1 MRVRLLWGV
10 VVECT
15 DVPPLVCHTL
25 LLFCDTSVCNSCCI
39 VVDGL
44 LIMSTS
50 MDALLEGV
58 NAEFGGIKQQ
68 VPPRPRPSPH
78 LLSPGLLIL
87 TRVQLHL
94 PQSWECPWDQ
104 RAVCALAMPPLSCR
118 RSCPLLPPPSGPASA
133 SALTS
138 PLWVAHKPL
147 LRASVCTCPWETI
160 ARTQSTSQ
168 GLGQAWA
175 RPRRA
180 PGRARVPGPR
190 YPLLSPTHSPTVAP
204 PDLAPAAPHPAL

>member
-1 MRVRLLWGV
+1 MMYRR
-10 VVECT
+10 T
-15 DVPPLVCHTL
+15 IRNTL

-87 TRVQLHL
+87 TMGAVAPAPVLGMPLGPASGVCPRYAPPQL
-94 PQSWECPWDQ
+94 P
-104 RAVCALAMPPLSCR
+104 
-118 RSCPLLPPPSGPASA
+118 PLLPPSPTSIRPSLRLGSHLA
-133 SALTS
+133 
-138 PLWVAHKPL
+138 PLGGTQAAAP
-147 LRASVCTCPWETI
+147 RSTCPWETM

-168 GLGQAWA
+168 GLGQAWGTAPA
-175 RPRRA
+175 RP
-180 PGRARVPGPR
+180 GEGQSARPS
-190 YPLLSPTHSPTVAP
+190 LSPALPHTLAHSCTP
-204 PDLAPAAPHPAL
+204 

>member
-1 MRVRLLWGV
+1 MTYLRVICCCFATRRQV
-10 VVECT
+10 
-15 DVPPLVCHTL
+15 
-25 LLFCDTSVCNSCCI
+25 SVCNSCCI

-87 TRVQLHL
+87 TMGAVAPAPVLGMPLGPASRV
-94 PQSWECPWDQ
+94 CP
-104 RAVCALAMPPLSCR
+104 RYALAMPPLTAASAPAPFSHLHPASLGLSPR
-118 RSCPLLPPPSGPASA
+118 PSGWHTSRSSA
-133 SALTS
+133 HGRQWHAPSLH
-138 PLWVAHKPL
+138 PK
-147 LRASVCTCPWETI
+147 
-160 ARTQSTSQ
+160 
-168 GLGQAWA
+168 AWDRHGA

-180 PGRARVPGPR
+180 PGRAREPGPR
-190 YPLLSPTHSPTVAP
+190 YPLLSPTHSPTPTATVVP
-204 PDLAPAAPHPAL
+204 SELAPAAPSLPYSHPDL

>member
-1 MRVRLLWGV
+1 MMYRRTTPVSS
-10 VVECT
+10 T
-15 DVPPLVCHTL
+15 YL

-104 RAVCALAMPPLSCR
+104 RAVCPRYAPPQLP
-118 RSCPLLPPPSGPASA
+118 PLLPPSPTSIRPSLRLGSHLA
-133 SALTS
+133 
-138 PLWVAHKPL
+138 PLGGTQAAAP
-147 LRASVCTCPWETI
+147 RSTCPWETM

-168 GLGQAWA
+168 GLGQAWGTAPA
-175 RPRRA
+175 RP
-180 PGRARVPGPR
+180 GEGQRARPS
-190 YPLLSPTHSPTVAP
+190 LSPALPHTLAHFHCATVAP
-204 PDLAPAAPHPAL
+204 SDLAPAAPHPAL

>member
-1 MRVRLLWGV
+1 MY
-10 VVECT
+10 T
-15 DVPPLVCHTL
+15 VPQPLVR
-25 LLFCDTSVCNSCCI
+25 DTCCCFATRRHISVCNSCCI

-104 RAVCALAMPPLSCR
+104 RAVCALAMPPLSCL

-147 LRASVCTCPWETI
+147 LRAAPAHGRQWHAPSLHPKAW
-160 ARTQSTSQ
+160 ARH
-168 GLGQAWA
+168 GA

-190 YPLLSPTHSPTVAP
+190 YPLLSPTHSPTSTVPQLRPLTSRQLHRPCPIATRT
-204 PDLAPAAPHPAL
+204 